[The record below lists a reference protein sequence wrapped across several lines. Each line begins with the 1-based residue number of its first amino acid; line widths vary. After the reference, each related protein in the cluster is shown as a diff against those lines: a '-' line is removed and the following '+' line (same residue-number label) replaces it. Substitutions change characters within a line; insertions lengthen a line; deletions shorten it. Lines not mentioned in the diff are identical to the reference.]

1 MKPLLTLA
9 EQATVRMAKA
19 ERKLAKAE
27 AKLLRTEAKLETRKA
42 KVAAAQQI
50 CEAAANEVK
59 QCAAPSN
66 YGWLPATAATIFL
79 RLQKDLKVLRE
90 RFNIT

>member
-27 AKLLRTEAKLETRKA
+27 
-42 KVAAAQQI
+42 V
-50 CEAAANEVK
+50 N
-59 QCAAPSN
+59 
-66 YGWLPATAATIFL
+66 F
-79 RLQKDLKVLRE
+79 
-90 RFNIT
+90 

>member
-50 CEAAANEVK
+50 CEAATNEVK
-59 QCAAPSN
+59 QLASHAE
-66 YGWLPATAATIFL
+66 T
-79 RLQKDLKVLRE
+79 VE
-90 RFNIT
+90 

>member
-1 MKPLLTLA
+1 
-9 EQATVRMAKA
+9 MAKA

-50 CEAAANEVK
+50 CEAATNEVK
-59 QCAAPSN
+59 QLASHAE
-66 YGWLPATAATIFL
+66 T
-79 RLQKDLKVLRE
+79 VE
-90 RFNIT
+90 